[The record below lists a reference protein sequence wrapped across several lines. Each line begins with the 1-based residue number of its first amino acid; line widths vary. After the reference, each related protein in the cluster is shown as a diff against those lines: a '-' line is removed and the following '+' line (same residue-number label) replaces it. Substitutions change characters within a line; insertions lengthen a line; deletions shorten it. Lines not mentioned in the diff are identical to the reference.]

1 MKILIV
7 LLTAV
12 YALTGCIPQT
22 KEMTS
27 GSETSI
33 AYESDVPDKGIEG
46 YIPLN
51 YTNQTALWI
60 PYMRFADILQGKTEE
75 EYRTELS
82 LLLNDALKQG
92 INTVYFHVHPNG
104 DSYYR
109 SDIFPRGTYWDGE
122 YDPLAIA
129 VEEAHSLGISLH
141 AWLNPLRMQTEE
153 QMSELS
159 DSFIS
164 KQWADSE
171 NSYIRLVGGRWYL
184 VPVYEEVRSLIDS
197 SAKEIL
203 SNYEVD
209 GVHIDDYFYPTSDAS
224 FDEQAFAA
232 SGASDLAQWRRDNVT
247 EMVKS
252 LRDTVHSHGS
262 RYKFGISPQGNISSN
277 RDKLYADVELW
288 SSDTAFCDYIVPQL
302 YFGFKNETCPF
313 EPTLR
318 RWEEL
323 TADSGVSLVIGL
335 AEYKIGREDV
345 WAGESGRD
353 EWVTSP
359 DILERQV
366 ELVKTSLA
374 DGHAFYR

>member
-1 MKILIV
+1 MKRIMV
-7 LLTAV
+7 LLAAV
-12 YALTGCIPQT
+12 YALTGCMPQT
-22 KEMTS
+22 NEMDS
-27 GSETSI
+27 GSETPLV
-33 AYESDVPDKGIEG
+33 YESDAPDKGTKG

-60 PYMRFADILQGKTEE
+60 PYMRFADILQGKSEE
-75 EYRTELS
+75 EYRKELS
-82 LLLNDALKQG
+82 LLLDDAVKQG

-129 VEEAHSLGISLH
+129 VGETHSRGISLH

-159 DSFIS
+159 DSFIP
-164 KQWADSE
+164 KQWADSG
-171 NSYIRLVGGRWYL
+171 NGYIRLVGERWYL
-184 VPVYEEVRSLIDS
+184 VPVYEEVRSLIN
-197 SAKEIL
+197 SAAEEIL
-203 SNYEVD
+203 ADYEVD
-209 GVHIDDYFYPTSDAS
+209 GIHIDDYFYPTSDAS
-224 FDEQAFAA
+224 FDEEAFAA

-247 EMVKS
+247 EMVRS
-252 LRDTVHSHGS
+252 MRETVHSHGS

-277 RDKLYADVELW
+277 REKLYADVELW
-288 SSDTAFCDYIVPQL
+288 SSDTAYCDYIVPQL

-323 TADSGVSLVIGL
+323 TADSGVSLIVGL
-335 AEYKIGREDV
+335 AEYKLGKEDI

-353 EWVTSP
+353 EWLTSS

-366 ELVKTSLA
+366 ELVKTSSA
-374 DGHAFYR
+374 DGYAFYR